1 MYMEVVRMYKFTE
14 DCMTGIAEIDEEHRQ
29 LFDMMNQAIQ
39 LLQEQED
46 ITSETEGLIQSLL
59 EYAAKHFS
67 HEEDY
72 MESIQDPEL
81 PRQKREHQAF
91 REKMEE
97 MSAAKTGAT
106 NGKAVMQELMEYL
119 SRWLYH
125 HILGSDILIG
135 KLLTVQKQEDSEQ
148 TDAFAFTDK
157 YRTGIPFVDE
167 EHEKLFDIIRETN
180 TLIYQELLHD
190 KYDGIIHIL
199 KELKEYTIH
208 HFQDE
213 ENYME
218 SIGYEGIEAQKHAH
232 LAFVEKLNEIN
243 LDDMDDNQQQ
253 YLEELVEF
261 LLGWLSNHILKMD
274 KRIPVSG

>member
-1 MYMEVVRMYKFTE
+1 
-14 DCMTGIAEIDEEHRQ
+14 
-29 LFDMMNQAIQ
+29 
-39 LLQEQED
+39 
-46 ITSETEGLIQSLL
+46 
-59 EYAAKHFS
+59 
-67 HEEDY
+67 
-72 MESIQDPEL
+72 
-81 PRQKREHQAF
+81 
-91 REKMEE
+91 
-97 MSAAKTGAT
+97 MSAAKTGAA

-119 SRWLYH
+119 SRWLDH

-148 TDAFAFTDK
+148 TDACAFTDK

>member
-97 MSAAKTGAT
+97 MSAAKTGAA

-135 KLLTVQKQEDSEQ
+135 KLLTVQKQEDSEP
-148 TDAFAFTDK
+148 TDAFTFTDK

>member
-1 MYMEVVRMYKFTE
+1 MYKFTE

-97 MSAAKTGAT
+97 MSAAKTGAA

-135 KLLTVQKQEDSEQ
+135 KLLTVQKQEDSEP
-148 TDAFAFTDK
+148 TDAFTFTDK

-274 KRIPVSG
+274 KRIPVNG